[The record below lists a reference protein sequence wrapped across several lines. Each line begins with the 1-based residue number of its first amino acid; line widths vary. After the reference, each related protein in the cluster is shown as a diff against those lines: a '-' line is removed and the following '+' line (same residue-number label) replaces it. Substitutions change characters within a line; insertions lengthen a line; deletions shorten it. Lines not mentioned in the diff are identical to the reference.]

1 LQSEIRGEENK
12 LLNLERLREQ
22 TMRVRSN
29 TRDGPSQ
36 SFLIELDRL
45 ISEKNR
51 SIADLSA
58 LNIAKIPNS
67 DRIATLVNAASN
79 NMEEVKKRRQKLETG
94 FETFDQ
100 KVNQLFSILS
110 TVLKNEKEVT
120 DAVSRNIA

>member
-1 LQSEIRGEENK
+1 MQN
-12 LLNLERLREQ
+12 
-22 TMRVRSN
+22 
-29 TRDGPSQ
+29 
-36 SFLIELDRL
+36 SFRFHP
-45 ISEKNR
+45 R
-51 SIADLSA
+51 A
-58 LNIAKIPNS
+58 LAKIPNS